1 MEIKVIFQKN
11 SRKSKKSVVE
21 LITNLKNNMKNS
33 LMNLYDKILLK
44 NVQLLKLFG
53 KLKQE
58 CNLEHSDIV
67 LKEIFCQYLSA
78 LAAYQLS
85 TRKPKIKL

>member
-1 MEIKVIFQKN
+1 
-11 SRKSKKSVVE
+11 
-21 LITNLKNNMKNS
+21 MKNS

-44 NVQLLKLFG
+44 KRLIIETFFG

-58 CNLEHSDIV
+58 CNLEYSRHRSQRNFFVNI
-67 LKEIFCQYLSA
+67 LSA